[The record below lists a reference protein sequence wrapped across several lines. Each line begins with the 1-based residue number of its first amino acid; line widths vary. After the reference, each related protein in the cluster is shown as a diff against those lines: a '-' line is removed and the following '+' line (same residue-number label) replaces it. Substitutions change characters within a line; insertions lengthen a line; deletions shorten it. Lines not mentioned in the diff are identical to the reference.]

1 MSDDLFE
8 FLAAREAG
16 RAAREAGRA
25 TGEAQ
30 RFPPKCV
37 NHRQE
42 SKGSAAL
49 ADSGN
54 PGMPERMRIC
64 TDWELVDYTAH
75 LGADFVLGK
84 VPFCNS
90 AHVTRHNALLFG
102 ATGEAAYGGE
112 DWLHVCK

>member
-1 MSDDLFE
+1 
-8 FLAAREAG
+8 
-16 RAAREAGRA
+16 
-25 TGEAQ
+25 
-30 RFPPKCV
+30 
-37 NHRQE
+37 
-42 SKGSAAL
+42 
-49 ADSGN
+49 
-54 PGMPERMRIC
+54 MPERMRIC

-90 AHVTRHNALLFG
+90 AHVARHNALLFG